1 MNWRVTGVSQE
12 AESIPLLEAPNGPRV
27 TMLGKKR
34 IAGADRAVSRI
45 KEVIRR
51 KIISTLINN

>member
-1 MNWRVTGVSQE
+1 MSQE